1 MTTQRQVS
9 HFRSVSY
16 LLGLIILEARVI
28 STNNDKYTM
37 QWCAVTGLELDYT
50 HQVIAVLEIRDK
62 TAWSDAHLTMDDVLV
77 NCPIP
82 RLFTLY
88 HMWRAGDLRQLASA
102 HDVGIP
108 SRESAPDM
116 VERLD
121 AHGCHRDCPA
131 VVVVFQTLRRMRGAA
146 QVEAARDRIRNLNL
160 HGTNS
165 YMQVANET
173 LRRSII
179 REWQQVMTTLNY
191 GTLVCAPCGRRTQTK
206 DTKRVDVRRIDL
218 SLLVN
223 NALPAKV
230 NPTTYNFELY
240 GRALLNPEGMLDRWQ
255 HADLI
260 TCRVCYWEL
269 VDNHR
274 MPRLCLANWLYYG
287 YNELPSPAKDAFR
300 DATPT
305 ERLLISRARA
315 SRISFRFSELKK
327 KKQETE
333 DAANGDSRPPDSG
346 GNRLA
351 TSQRCV
357 KGNVLVVPQNATHL
371 NSVLPPPP
379 EVIRDTV
386 CVVYVGRTK
395 PSKTTIGKLGPALAR
410 KTRVRAMVEFLVEHN
425 VHYACDSRF
434 HGLSEENLD
443 SLFSCD
449 DRGRDEAVPCAIDIG
464 FIEETEFVLAA
475 EADYT
480 TRNLDIDDARE
491 DEPLLMDNV
500 GYTLGDDSPVSY
512 RDMKMK
518 ALSHCING
526 GKFIRSQSGDKFIP
540 DFENPSLMTWLFPQL
555 DPWGIGGF
563 HEQSRPI
570 PISMEEQ
577 LKYLM
582 EVDDS
587 PFQKDPDFAF
597 VYFNILQKKAVCD
610 SVRFRVAA
618 AQQERIVRELMSID
632 KGELDRLIARL
643 KANHSY
649 QAESDEEKRILKL
662 VTQVGASLHD
672 IPGTA
677 GYKLKMRNEIRS
689 LVAFRGTPAFFITL
703 NPSDVNHPLV
713 RLLTGDDIQLEAMEQ
728 GEELTEWQRRLTVS
742 RNPAACARFFHAIIS
757 SFITVVL
764 RYGKKDRG
772 IIGKCTAYYGS
783 VEAQARG
790 TLHCHMLVWIYGHPN
805 PQKMRDMMLNSA
817 QYTQDM
823 FTWLES
829 VIKCELI
836 GTTMLVQENEG
847 EELARPSLGGKDGY
861 KHPSTHL
868 GPRIDD
874 LPEDAFPLQF
884 ASSVND
890 VVQHCNWHKHTET
903 CWKYLRRG
911 EKRNDAS
918 CRMRI
923 DGSTRQTS
931 SIDPDTGSIL
941 LRRLHPRIANY
952 NDVIIFLLRANMDI
966 KHIGSGEAAKA
977 LIYYITDYI
986 TKSSL
991 PTHIGL
997 SALLHA
1003 IHRASD
1009 KYKEKETW
1017 ERDEYAGAL
1026 TIMINSIL
1034 SRQEISHQQ
1043 VMSYLVGGGDK
1054 YTNEKYRI
1062 IHFGS
1067 FERHVVRY
1075 WASKEN
1081 GGEREQHMSS
1091 VEQPA
1096 HPAPSTRRDGA
1107 TDDHV
1112 EQTATTA
1119 HTDSTTTEQGEVQR
1133 LGGVTD
1139 ITEEFRERIHEPD
1152 DQVTLYLKAG
1162 SISAINQI
1170 HDYMM
1175 RPQTEPFESMGLYEY
1190 VGMTEKITKS
1200 MESRR
1205 VNRHSA
1211 EQPDA
1216 RRGRP
1221 EESRGHFLPDHPQ
1234 HDTHMVRKRTV
1245 WVIPVV
1251 LGDRMPRPD
1260 RDEEERL
1267 LWARTVL
1274 ILFHPWRHPS
1284 DLKDGEEDWIDAYD
1298 RLKHL
1303 IPPEHMSIIHNMNVL
1318 SECRDARDKANA
1330 ARTAARLHRRTSQLR
1345 TPSPDPFAVFE
1356 EQVQQPPMPST
1367 TDHGADQPLDGNDLL
1382 VVDRTDQLLD
1392 ALDKSL
1398 GVRFRHALDQCYRA
1412 LRAGPTSDNYGTA
1425 EVVTSQQEDRLKT
1438 EHQMMR
1444 QAKRKRKREHL
1455 PRESNEHR
1463 RNTRRRI
1470 DRPPRIDTYEL
1481 TNDDVPTNAEETR
1494 ATPEP
1499 QIRADIIRQ
1508 VVLENNLLSN
1518 KEQLRAFEL
1527 VAQHVCF
1534 GGDQLLMY
1542 VGGVGG
1548 TGKTHVVNSILRLF
1562 SLLGKGDK
1570 ILVAAPTGAAAIL
1583 IGGHTIH
1590 SLTLLPDAP
1599 GKNLQELCDIWEK
1612 VDYLVLDKV
1621 SMIGASFLSM
1631 LNARLQR
1638 AKGTNEAFHDLPFG
1652 GINIVFTGDF
1662 GQLRPVRE
1670 SALYSHKLVDDPDL
1684 AQCRNKSAVGSLMG
1698 VYLWR
1703 LVTTVVL
1710 LKQNQRQSGDR
1721 TYADLLGRVRAGEC
1735 SRQPRSAGESDYNT
1749 LQSRYLDRLI
1759 ANDADAMGQFI
1770 NAPIIVGRKRVR
1782 DLLNLRILDHR
1793 AKAMKADVRLYH
1805 ARDRISGYP
1814 VTPAE
1819 RDILWKLS
1827 SSTTHDSLGRLPLF
1841 PGMRVM
1847 VQENLAFTNRVVNGS
1862 EGTVQNILY
1871 EEVDGRRYAVVVY
1884 VHIPGSGRVHPYAEN
1899 DVVPIFPETSSF
1911 NWLRRTATGIQQHT
1925 VSRVQLPLLPAYAYT
1940 DYKSQGRSLDA
1951 AVVDPSSAFS
1961 LQGVYVMLFR
1971 VRSMTGL
1978 AILCPFPENKLTQR
1992 LSQELRNELTRLERL
2007 AEETERAHYRNA
2019 DRVV

>member
-1 MTTQRQVS
+1 M
-9 HFRSVSY
+9 
-16 LLGLIILEARVI
+16 
-28 STNNDKYTM
+28 
-37 QWCAVTGLELDYT
+37 
-50 HQVIAVLEIRDK
+50 
-62 TAWSDAHLTMDDVLV
+62 
-77 NCPIP
+77 
-82 RLFTLY
+82 
-88 HMWRAGDLRQLASA
+88 
-102 HDVGIP
+102 
-108 SRESAPDM
+108 
-116 VERLD
+116 
-121 AHGCHRDCPA
+121 
-131 VVVVFQTLRRMRGAA
+131 
-146 QVEAARDRIRNLNL
+146 
-160 HGTNS
+160 
-165 YMQVANET
+165 
-173 LRRSII
+173 
-179 REWQQVMTTLNY
+179 
-191 GTLVCAPCGRRTQTK
+191 
-206 DTKRVDVRRIDL
+206 
-218 SLLVN
+218 
-223 NALPAKV
+223 
-230 NPTTYNFELY
+230 
-240 GRALLNPEGMLDRWQ
+240 DRWRM
-255 HADLI
+255 ADLI
-260 TCRVCYWEL
+260 LCRVCYREL

-274 MPRLCLANWLYYG
+274 MPKLCLANWLYYG
-287 YNELPSPAKDAFR
+287 HNELPSSAKIAFHE
-300 DATPT
+300 ATPT

-315 SRISFRFSELKK
+315 SRISFRFSELKT
-327 KKQETE
+327 KKQQSDEGATGET
-333 DAANGDSRPPDSG
+333 SSSG
-346 GNRLA
+346 SGRNRAA

-379 EVIRDTV
+379 EIIRDTV

-410 KTRVRAMVEFLVEHN
+410 KTRVRTMIEFLVEQN
-425 VHYACDSRF
+425 VHYACDSAF
-434 HGLSEENLD
+434 HGLSERNLN
-443 SLFSCD
+443 SLFSTD
-449 DRGRDEAVPCAIDIG
+449 DRDQDEAVPCAMDIG

-480 TRNLDIDDARE
+480 TRNLESESIGD

-526 GKFIRSQSGDKFIP
+526 GRFIRSQAGDRFVP
-540 DFENPSLMTWLFPQL
+540 DFENPSLMTWLFPHL

-563 HEQSRPI
+563 HEQSRS
-570 PISMEEQ
+570 ISITMEEQ

-618 AQQERIVRELMSID
+618 AEQERIVKELMSTN

-649 QAESDEEKRILKL
+649 QAQSDEEKRILKL
-662 VTQVGASLHD
+662 VTRVGASLHD

-689 LVAFRGTPAFFITL
+689 LVAFRGTPAFFVTL

-713 RLLTGDDIQLEAMEQ
+713 RLLVGDDIQLEAMEP
-728 GEELTEWQRRLTVS
+728 GEELTEWQRKLVVS

-764 RYGKKDRG
+764 RYGRKERG
-772 IIGKCTAYYGS
+772 ILGKCTAYYGT

-790 TLHCHMLVWIYGHPN
+790 TLHCHMLIWIYGHPN
-805 PQKMRDMMLNSA
+805 PQKMRDMMFNAA
-817 QYTQDM
+817 QYTQDL

-829 VIKCELI
+829 IIKCELI
-836 GTTMLVQENEG
+836 GTTMVVQEHEG
-847 EELARPSLGGKDGY
+847 EELPRPSLSGMDGY
-861 KHPSTHL
+861 VHPSTHL

-874 LPEDAFPLQF
+874 ASETAFSLQF

-911 EKRNDAS
+911 EKRDDTT

-931 SIDPDTGSIL
+931 SIDPETGSVL

-952 NDVIIFLLRANMDI
+952 NDVMVFLLRANMDI

-977 LIYYITDYI
+977 LIYYVTDYI

-991 PTHIGL
+991 PTHVGL

-1017 ERDEYAGAL
+1017 EREEYAGAL
-1026 TIMINSIL
+1026 TMMINSIL
-1034 SRQEISHQQ
+1034 SRQETSHQQ

-1054 YTNEKYRI
+1054 YTNERYRI

-1067 FERHVVRY
+1067 FERHIVRY
-1075 WASKEN
+1075 WASQE
-1081 GGEREQHMSS
+1081 
-1091 VEQPA
+1091 
-1096 HPAPSTRRDGA
+1096 STESQE
-1107 TDDHV
+1107 H
-1112 EQTATTA
+1112 
-1119 HTDSTTTEQGEVQR
+1119 HHSTTERPEPSASSPQLASPTEGQGETSATAYEMETADQGEEEEVR
-1133 LGGVTD
+1133 GVMD
-1139 ITEEFRERIHEPD
+1139 ITYQFRERINEPE
-1152 DQVTLYLKAG
+1152 DQVTLYLRSG

-1170 HDYMM
+1170 HDYLM
-1175 RPQTEPFESMGLYEY
+1175 RPRTEPFNSMGLYEY
-1190 VGMTEKITKS
+1190 IGMTEKITRAK
-1200 MESRR
+1200 ESQR
-1205 VNRHSA
+1205 VLRHSTQ
-1211 EQPDA
+1211 QPDV

-1234 HDTHMVRKRTV
+1234 HGTHMVRKRTV

-1251 LGDRMPRPD
+1251 LGNRMPRPD
-1260 RDEEERL
+1260 RDKEERQ

-1274 ILFHPWRHPS
+1274 ALFQPWRHPS
-1284 DLKDGEEDWIDAYD
+1284 DLKNDEEDWIDAYD
-1298 RLKHL
+1298 RLKHC
-1303 IPPEHMSIIHNMNVL
+1303 IPPEHMTIIHNMNVL
-1318 SECRDARDKANA
+1318 SECRDARDKATA
-1330 ARTAARLHRRTSQLR
+1330 ARTAARVPQRIGSIR

-1356 EQVQQPPMPST
+1356 EQVGP
-1367 TDHGADQPLDGNDLL
+1367 PLDRGMTENGTDPPLGGTGES

-1392 ALDKSL
+1392 ALDKGL
-1398 GVRFRHALDQCYRA
+1398 GIRFRHALDRCYK
-1412 LRAGPTSDNYGTA
+1412 GISVGTTSADYGTA
-1425 EVVTSQQEDRLKT
+1425 DVFTSEQEERLNA
-1438 EHQMMR
+1438 EHHIMR
-1444 QAKRKRKREHL
+1444 QAKRKRKRED
-1455 PRESNEHR
+1455 PRHDPDDPI
-1463 RNTRRRI
+1463 RNTRRRT
-1470 DRPPRIDTYEL
+1470 DRPPMIDTYEL
-1481 TNDDVPTNAEETR
+1481 ADNEDILNNLSSMRTS
-1494 ATPEP
+1494 PEP
-1499 QIRADIIRQ
+1499 QVQADLIRQ
-1508 VVLENNLLSN
+1508 VVVENNLLSN
-1518 KEQLRAFEL
+1518 DEQLRAFEL
-1527 VAQHVCF
+1527 VAQHACF

-1562 SLLGKGDK
+1562 SLLGKRDK

-1583 IGGHTIH
+1583 IGGQTIH

-1599 GKNLQELCDIWEK
+1599 GKNLQQLCDIWEK
-1612 VDYLVLDKV
+1612 VEYLVLDEV
-1621 SMIGASFLSM
+1621 SMIGASFLSL
-1631 LNARLQR
+1631 LNARLQH
-1638 AKGTNEAFHDLPFG
+1638 AKGTNEAAHDSPFG

-1670 SALYSHKLVDDPDL
+1670 SALYSHKLVNNPDL
-1684 AQCRNKSAVGSLMG
+1684 AQCRNKAAVGSLMG

-1710 LKQNQRQSGDR
+1710 LKHNQRQSGDR
-1721 TYADLLGRVRAGEC
+1721 TYADLLGRVRTGEC
-1735 SRQPRSAGESDYNT
+1735 RRQPQQEGMSDYNT
-1749 LQSRYLDRLI
+1749 LQARYLDRI
-1759 ANDADAMGQFI
+1759 VANDSNALNRFIDA
-1770 NAPIIVGRKRVR
+1770 PVIVGRKRVR
-1782 DLLNLRILDHR
+1782 DLLNLRLLDHR
-1793 AKAMKADVRLYH
+1793 ARAMGADVHLYH
-1805 ARDRISGYP
+1805 ARDRILGQA
-1814 VTPAE
+1814 VTPDE
-1819 RDILWKLS
+1819 RDILWKLT

-1862 EGTVQNILY
+1862 EGTVRNILY
-1871 EEVDGRRYAVVVY
+1871 DEINRHRYPVVVY
-1884 VHIPGSGRVHPYAEN
+1884 VHIPGSGKVHPSAEN

-1911 NWLRRTATGIQQHT
+1911 NWLRRTNTGIQQHT

-1961 LQGVYVMLFR
+1961 LQGVYVMLSR
-1971 VRSMTGL
+1971 VRSMSGL
-1978 AILCPFPENKLTQR
+1978 AILRPFAENKLTQR
-1992 LSQELRNELTRLERL
+1992 LSQEMRDELNRLERL
-2007 AEETERAHYRNA
+2007 AEQTKRAHSRNA
-2019 DRVV
+2019 NRII